1 MDGIKRQE
9 VCEKKKKKHTQL
21 LAHSLSKTLD
31 CSPHCRCA
39 VSASLILSIIEL
51 RSRHSKKASRACQQW
66 ARAFRLGAPKAPS
79 VEGLGL
85 STAEGLEAERRPI
98 RSVYAVFLFDFFGE
112 GGGGFCFF
120 LFLFLFSLVGGGE
133 GGGMCICS

>member
-9 VCEKKKKKHTQL
+9 VCEKKKEKKHTQL

-98 RSVYAVFLFDFFGE
+98 RSVYAAFLFDFFGG
-112 GGGGFCFF
+112 GGGGFFF
-120 LFLFLFSLVGGGE
+120 FFRSLGE
-133 GGGMCICS
+133 GMCICS